1 MISADDI
8 FRCIFLGTLR
18 VNNDSFGS
26 FQDANGSMGFT
37 KEGIQTKPVAI
48 IENHVIV
55 QIASGSDH
63 LVCLTDKGEII
74 TLGKFCIC
82 SISTHY
88 AGYFLPIPRGQISAP
103 FPIENSHLFFPIPYL
118 IFPIKKSN
126 FFKFF

>member
-1 MISADDI
+1 MH
-8 FRCIFLGTLR
+8 FFLGALR
-18 VNNDSFGS
+18 VNSDSFVP

-74 TLGKFCIC
+74 TLGKFCLW
-82 SISTHY
+82 SISTNF
-88 AGYFLPIPRGQISAP
+88 ADLQIYGG
-103 FPIENSHLFFPIPYL
+103 LG
-118 IFPIKKSN
+118 
-126 FFKFF
+126 

>member
-1 MISADDI
+1 MSIFTVFLKNRNFISKIGISKVTDYAA
-8 FRCIFLGTLR
+8 LR
-18 VNNDSFGS
+18 VNNDSFVS

-74 TLGKFCIC
+74 TLGKLC
-82 SISTHY
+82 
-88 AGYFLPIPRGQISAP
+88 LW
-103 FPIENSHLFFPIPYL
+103 SHRLR
-118 IFPIKKSN
+118 
-126 FFKFF
+126 

>member
-1 MISADDI
+1 MGHKIIKTNKKQVS
-8 FRCIFLGTLR
+8 R
-18 VNNDSFGS
+18 VNNDSFVS

-74 TLGKFCIC
+74 TLGKF
-82 SISTHY
+82 S
-88 AGYFLPIPRGQISAP
+88 
-103 FPIENSHLFFPIPYL
+103 
-118 IFPIKKSN
+118 KS
-126 FFKFF
+126 